1 MNMSLQKWWTA
12 DTIFVTVMGAV
23 MAVVMMGSV
32 MLRPHV
38 SKTGSPLVP
47 AAALQNA
54 RAQQQECET
63 MKTDMDRNMRANTHC

>member
-1 MNMSLQKWWTA
+1 MNMSLEKWWTP

-23 MAVVMMGSV
+23 MAVVLTGSV

-38 SKTGSPLVP
+38 SKTGSALVP
-47 AAALQNA
+47 ATVLQKA

-63 MKTDMDRNMRANTHC
+63 MTTDMDRAMRANTGC